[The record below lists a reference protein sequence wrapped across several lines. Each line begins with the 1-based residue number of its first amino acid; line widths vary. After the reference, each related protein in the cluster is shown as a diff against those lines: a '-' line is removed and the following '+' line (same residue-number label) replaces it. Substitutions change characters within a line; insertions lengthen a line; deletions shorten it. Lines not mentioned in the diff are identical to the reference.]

1 MSNHSV
7 CPNCGGHMFMAT
19 ITRPGIVETTDS
31 DGGFKILKE
40 VGEKYEINV
49 VKCARCKTELS
60 EKDLVSGVTCSAC
73 GKVVNPSDIIDG
85 VCSVCNAIKQR
96 AELAS
101 ASKEDI
107 IRMLLEAEKKAN
119 PVVAKVEKQIEK
131 AAEAEQLITVPV
143 TNDSTITDTDATSAT
158 EEVTENVTEEVVEE
172 ATPKKRRSRRK
183 ATDVVED
190 STEDVTEDTAENTES
205 NVPEEVDEQ
214 AVETIADSQEA
225 PFPDMPE
232 LNTEEVTLVETSEA
246 FVPAET
252 PVPVDNDA
260 IGANFK
266 MFDDTEDA
274 F

>member
-19 ITRPGIVETTDS
+19 ITRPGIVETTDG
-31 DGGFKILKE
+31 DGNFKILKE

-60 EKDLVSGVTCSAC
+60 QKDLVTGVTCSAC

-96 AELAS
+96 TELAN
-101 ASKEDI
+101 ASKEDV
-107 IRMLLEAEKKAN
+107 IRMLLEAEKKVN
-119 PVVAKVEKQIEK
+119 PVAAKMEKQIEK
-131 AAEAEQLITVPV
+131 AEEAAQSIAAPVVSTSVVPDNTDLNEETAE
-143 TNDSTITDTDATSAT
+143 SAT
-158 EEVTENVTEEVVEE
+158 ETALGE
-172 ATPKKRRSRRK
+172 ATAPKKRRSRRK
-183 ATDVVED
+183 ATDVAVE
-190 STEDVTEDTAENTES
+190 TTEDTSEEVAETT
-205 NVPEEVDEQ
+205 EEVDAQE
-214 AVETIADSQEA
+214 VETIADSQEA
-225 PFPDMPE
+225 PFPDVPE
-232 LNTEEVTLVETSEA
+232 LVSEE

-252 PVPVDNDA
+252 PEEIPVPAPVSESDEA
-260 IGANFK
+260 IGADFK